1 MNDSPRNQGHETPA
15 PERRRREPAFNL
27 PPVVLALI
35 GICVAVHIVSAY
47 LLTEGQFLFLLINAA
62 FIPIRYSGQFDLD
75 ISAFT
80 SPLTYAFLHGSIA
93 HLAINMIWLAA
104 FGSPLANRMGW
115 ARCSRA
121 ERGGADRI
129 S

>member
-1 MNDSPRNQGHETPA
+1 M
-15 PERRRREPAFNL
+15 
-27 PPVVLALI
+27 LALI

-47 LLTEGQFLFLLINAA
+47 LLTENQFLFLLLNAA

-104 FGSPLANRMGW
+104 FGSPLANRMGGRGSCGSGRSPRW
-115 ARCSRA
+115 PRSRSTTCSTCSTR
-121 ERGGADRI
+121 RR
-129 S
+129 